1 MRIQDIIS
9 LGSRYLQLGIVAVVL
24 IAAIFLCYYMVSK
37 RKNSGKPKPDIKKM
51 ALYGVFICYLIV
63 VFGVTMLS
71 RSGFWQ
77 NNIIQPLFYS
87 YRDAWNDFS
96 ITEWRN
102 IILNILMFVPFGFLL
117 PFLSKKFQAF
127 WKTYLAGFTF
137 TLFIEVVQLILR
149 RGIFELDDLMNNTV
163 GAMIGY
169 GCYRIALLIIA
180 IIKKEKARIM
190 PVICCQIPVVLT
202 VTAFVVIFSVYANQ
216 ELGNLNSNYIS
227 KLDNVQVE
235 TELELSLDEAKMM
248 VYRSYVV
255 DESET
260 RQVAEELFATF
271 GLKIDE
277 SRTDIYE
284 DETIYYS
291 NDGNRKSMWV
301 RYAGKTF
308 NYTDFDASFNEESK
322 EKTDASEEDIRT
334 ALGEMGVDLP
344 EDAVFETLEEQGY
357 IFTVN
362 KIVDGN
368 KMYDG
373 TVTCGYTEDGVI
385 SHLNYNVVE
394 FEEYKDFSIISEK
407 EAYEKL
413 EQGMFHSQYK
423 DENEVEV
430 LGIELDYEMDTKG
443 FYQPVYVFEVKLNGN
458 ETNIYIPAIK

>member
-9 LGSRYLQLGIVAVVL
+9 LGSRYLKLGIIAVLL
-24 IAAIFLCYYMVSK
+24 IAAVFLCYYMVSK
-37 RKNSGKPKPDIKKM
+37 RKNNGKANLDIKKL
-51 ALYGVFICYLIV
+51 ALYAVFICYLV
-63 VFGVTMLS
+63 VVAGATMLS

-77 NNIIQPLFYS
+77 NSAIQPLFYS

-127 WKTYLAGFTF
+127 WKTYLAGFAF

-169 GCYRIALLIIA
+169 GCYRIVLLIITLIKRDKA
-180 IIKKEKARIM
+180 KII
-190 PVICCQIPVVLT
+190 PVICCQVPAVLT
-202 VTAFVVIFSVYANQ
+202 ATTFAVIFSVYANQ
-216 ELGNLNSNYIS
+216 ELGNLNSNYIN

-235 TELELSLDEAKMM
+235 TDIELSSDETKMM
-248 VYRSYVV
+248 VYQSYIA
-255 DESET
+255 DEAET
-260 RQVAEELFATF
+260 RQVAEELFAGF
-271 GLKIDE
+271 GLEIDE

-284 DETIYYS
+284 EETLYYS

-308 NYTDFDASFNEESK
+308 RYTDFDASFGEEAK
-322 EKTDASEEDIRT
+322 EKTDAGEEDIRS
-334 ALGEMGVDLP
+334 ALKKMGIEVS
-344 EDAVFETLEEQGY
+344 EGAVFENSEEQGY
-357 IFTVN
+357 TFTVD

-373 TVTCGYTEDGVI
+373 TVTCSYTEDGVI
-385 SHLNYNVVE
+385 SSLNYNVVE
-394 FEEYKDFSIISEK
+394 FEEYKEFSIISEK
-407 EAYEKL
+407 EAYGKL
-413 EQGMFHSQYK
+413 EQGMFHSQYT
-423 DENEVEV
+423 DENVIEV
-430 LGIELDYEMDTKG
+430 LGIKLDYEMDTKG
-443 FYQPVYVFEVKLNGN
+443 FYQPIYVFEVMLNGN
-458 ETNIYIPAIK
+458 EADIYIPAIR